1 VNEILNARIMVRQ
14 IQISNDELD
23 RYIYLS

>member
-1 VNEILNARIMVRQ
+1 VNEISNARIMVRQ